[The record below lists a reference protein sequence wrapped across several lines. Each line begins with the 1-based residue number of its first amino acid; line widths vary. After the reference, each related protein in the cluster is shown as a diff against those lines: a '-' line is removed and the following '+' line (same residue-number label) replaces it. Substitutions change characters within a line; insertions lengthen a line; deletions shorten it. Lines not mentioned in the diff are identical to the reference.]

1 MPPEMIK
8 EMMARGMPPP
18 EMFARM
24 AQQMGNA
31 HRQKPKHDKWKKP
44 QHDKWKKPKHD
55 KWMKLS
61 HVRESRCFVHG
72 LIDGIKAINPQNV
85 RESFQPQEC
94 RRRHSEMMARMMSSG
109 PQILK
114 YFRTLLSQG
123 CQRCPP
129 R

>member
-31 HRQKPKHDKWKKP
+31 HRQKPKHDI
-44 QHDKWKKPKHD
+44 
-55 KWMKLS
+55 WMKLS
-61 HVRESRCFVHG
+61 HVRDSRCFLHG
-72 LIDGIKAINPQNV
+72 LVDGIKAINPQNV
-85 RESFQPQEC
+85 RESFQTQEC
-94 RRRHSEMMARMMSSG
+94 RRRHSETMAGMMSSG

-114 YFRTLLSQG
+114 YFRTLLPQG